1 MVIIF
6 ELILVVLGIVV
17 MEEILLFL
25 KGENVVL
32 IIVFVLEVVVKKLL
46 VLKDVMVWG
55 VLVLL
60 IKLFLLLELGV

>member
-1 MVIIF
+1 
-6 ELILVVLGIVV
+6 